1 MGKSSTLLE
10 LTSWEKPVPSI
21 LPRTVPQLILL
32 NMVVSVRIIQQNP
45 TPKTIICLFTNL
57 HRWILSL
64 YLLLLQLRQRT
75 PKQRSQKHNN
85 KYTPP
90 LLRHCHRHHH
100 HHHHHQCQVDDMA
113 TEVQTNFV
121 LSHNNSTIVKLIEL
135 FKSYK
140 K

>member
-1 MGKSSTLLE
+1 MGKSSTLLD
-10 LTSWEKPVPSI
+10 LTSREKLVPSI

-32 NMVVSVRIIQQNP
+32 NMIVSVRIIQQNP

-64 YLLLLQLRQRT
+64 YLLLLLQLRQRT

-90 LLRHCHRHHH
+90 LLRHCHC

-121 LSHNNSTIVKLIEL
+121 LSHNNLTIVKLIEL